1 MNTVTKTKTAQIQKV
16 IEATAK
22 EFNVDPIDIV
32 HPHGKAG
39 RDISTA
45 RYVCA
50 FLLRDMLPMDR
61 IASLLG
67 RRNNQYAYG
76 AIDRVYSRSQEDHSF
91 FDRVAYLADRFGA
104 RWN

>member
-1 MNTVTKTKTAQIQKV
+1 MKTTTKTTTKQVQKV
-16 IEATAK
+16 IEATAE

-32 HPHGKAG
+32 HPQGKTG

-76 AIDRVYSRSQEDHSF
+76 AIDRVYARSQEDHSF
-91 FDRVAYLADRFGA
+91 FERVACLADRFGA

>member
-1 MNTVTKTKTAQIQKV
+1 MNTITKTTTEQVQKV
-16 IEATAK
+16 IEATAE

-32 HPHGKAG
+32 HPHGKTNK
-39 RDISTA
+39 DIRTA

-50 FLLRDMLPMDR
+50 FLLRPSLNIR
-61 IASLLG
+61 NIASVLG
-67 RRNNQYAYG
+67 KKSTDYVHKS
-76 AIDRVYSRSQEDHSF
+76 IDRVYSRSQEDHSF

>member
-50 FLLRDMLPMDR
+50 FLLRDMLAMDR

-76 AIDRVYSRSQEDHSF
+76 AIDRVYSRSREDHSF
-91 FDRVAYLADRFGA
+91 FDRVAYLADRLGS
-104 RWN
+104 

>member
-1 MNTVTKTKTAQIQKV
+1 MSIIKKTTTKQVQEV
-16 IEATAK
+16 IEATAE
-22 EFNVDPIDIV
+22 EFGVDPIDIV

-50 FLLRDMLPMDR
+50 FLLRDRLAMDR

-67 RRNNQYAYG
+67 RRNKQYAYG

-91 FDRVAYLADRFGA
+91 FVRVDSLADRFGG